1 MELINSALFLIRET
15 GEDTLKL
22 IVLDTNILL
31 HSDFQLG
38 EVKEKIII
46 PITVVE
52 ELDGLKKGKGDLA
65 FRARRAIRELRKN
78 DNVEY
83 VFEDYSHLLPKDWDH
98 TKADN
103 KILGT
108 AIYKQCP
115 VLTNDFN
122 LQIKAKAVGLEV
134 KEFKV
139 DFKQPVGYKELFLD
153 MNIREDAL
161 TLEHI
166 YQNPEDNIYDLV
178 GNEYLIIYQK
188 RDLLL
193 PSERREVI
201 DTFRWDKEKQE
212 LVRLK
217 IKQVNNGIT
226 GKAKARNVHQSILF
240 DIMQNDEIPIKL
252 ALGKFGVG
260 KVFAP

>member
-1 MELINSALFLIRET
+1 
-15 GEDTLKL
+15 LKL

-78 DNVEY
+78 DNIEY

-108 AIYKQCP
+108 AIHKQCP

-122 LQIKAKAVGLEV
+122 LQIKAKAVGLEA

-153 MNIREDAL
+153 MNVREDAL

-188 RDLLL
+188 KDLLL
-193 PSERREVI
+193 PSEKREII